1 MRRFVQLALEL
12 EQTVRTNRKVSAL
25 SSYFQEV
32 DAHDGAWAVR
42 LLTGQR
48 PKKLGASQNL
58 RKLVHEHI
66 GLPDWL
72 MEACRSAVGDSSET
86 WALLFPSKSKTCELS
101 LAQTIKQY
109 VLPLGHLDESGQRAC
124 ILEALDQLSASE
136 KQVYFKIIR
145 GGFRLSLIHI

>member
-1 MRRFVQLALEL
+1 MKRFVQLALEL
-12 EQTVRTNRKVSAL
+12 EQTVRTSRKVNAL
-25 SSYFQEV
+25 SSYFQEI

-86 WALLFPSKSKTCELS
+86 WALLFPNQSKTCEPVSYTHLT
-101 LAQTIKQY
+101 LPTILL
-109 VLPLGHLDESGQRAC
+109 V
-124 ILEALDQLSASE
+124 
-136 KQVYFKIIR
+136 
-145 GGFRLSLIHI
+145 

>member
-48 PKKLGASQNL
+48 PTKLGASQNL

-86 WALLFPSKSKTCELS
+86 WALLFPSV
-101 LAQTIKQY
+101 
-109 VLPLGHLDESGQRAC
+109 VLT
-124 ILEALDQLSASE
+124 SASE
-136 KQVYFKIIR
+136 PSFATPPQKSWGVR
-145 GGFRLSLIHI
+145 HSLWLLPAATPCGLRPEIALLD

>member
-72 MEACRSAVGDSSET
+72 M
-86 WALLFPSKSKTCELS
+86 
-101 LAQTIKQY
+101 
-109 VLPLGHLDESGQRAC
+109 
-124 ILEALDQLSASE
+124 
-136 KQVYFKIIR
+136 FKPC
-145 GGFRLSLIHI
+145 